1 MKLYYTTTTGHLNEN
16 KIPSK
21 SLGGYR
27 SSTLIPNGALNS
39 LFSDLSLFNIDVDR
53 EEYIAVCL
61 YNDST
66 TKKRVFLWTENGN
79 QDNPLYSKIEIAAVT
94 MPEVNSYPM
103 MEYVRSNSERPYV
116 GEFAERTVDNKAD
129 LGEIDAQTGIGLWI
143 KRSILKDVIDQ
154 DHQDFVQIVDQE
166 KNQYKEK
173 DFSTK
178 DSIIIRIDY
187 QDVI

>member
-1 MKLYYTTTTGHLNEN
+1 MKLYYTTITGHLNEN

-27 SSTLIPNGALNS
+27 SSTLIPNGMINS
-39 LFSDLSLFNIDVDR
+39 LFSDLSTFNIDSDK

-61 YNDST
+61 YNDSL
-66 TKKRVFLWTENGN
+66 TKKQVYLWVEAEDEN
-79 QDNPLYSKIEIAAVT
+79 NPCYSKIEIAAVT
-94 MPEVNSYPM
+94 MPEVNGYPM

-116 GEFAERTVDNKAD
+116 GEFVERTVDNKAD
-129 LGEIDAQTGIGLWI
+129 LGEIDTQTGIGLWI

-178 DSIIIRIDY
+178 DFITIKIDY
-187 QDVI
+187 QEVI